1 MMGIHI
7 KDCVSCGRTNG
18 EVNKDNIFT
27 DAMQFKGYI
36 C

>member
-27 DAMQFKGYI
+27 DAI
-36 C
+36 